1 MHPDRC
7 NTSIN
12 FQTNNTHRLPHNRAY
27 SCTNPS
33 CLSRPCTFVRLSRW
47 WSVLDRNNMLR
58 PHYYTTVAMWMVRV
72 PTDPLLDSNVKCERL
87 GVATNDSPSVS
98 RSVNQNMPPTHWL
111 IVVRRHSSQS
121 CRCTLCWAGIDRA
134 WDGTVMLSARHLSF
148 LVCQCSCRR
157 CLPLRIGPTWVSSC
171 RVVTTAYKALC
182 DSYSFP
188 SRVWSSWSCCCCCGC
203 TMVIPFEC
211 VHVQSKTTEETNT
224 SFTITTKPLQHSRC
238 QQQQWHRLT
247 QRTKQGIVLL

>member
-1 MHPDRC
+1 MLCQVALAELRNECWNDAVIVLTSSKRRPEQYHHARPSMHHWSALTIADWMHPDRC

-87 GVATNDSPSVS
+87 GVATNDLPSVS
-98 RSVNQNMPPTHWL
+98 HLVNQNMPPTHWL

-121 CRCTLCWAGIDRA
+121 CRSTLCWNGINNAQYRTVRLSSPLLFSSLIPRLPMQLLLVHAVVDRY
-134 WDGTVMLSARHLSF
+134 TMSLVM
-148 LVCQCSCRR
+148 SCRHSN
-157 CLPLRIGPTWVSSC
+157 TQ
-171 RVVTTAYKALC
+171 ALC
-182 DSYSFP
+182 DSS
-188 SRVWSSWSCCCCCGC
+188 
-203 TMVIPFEC
+203 
-211 VHVQSKTTEETNT
+211 
-224 SFTITTKPLQHSRC
+224 PL
-238 QQQQWHRLT
+238 
-247 QRTKQGIVLL
+247 